1 MDENMKLILAE
12 FAKINTKLD
21 DIDARVTGLEA
32 AVGKLDA
39 RVTGLET
46 AVEKLDARMTDM
58 ETIIRE
64 AELDK
69 VNTRLGMI
77 DSKLDKLQ
85 DHYEKLDA
93 DVRVLSGETASG
105 IYKFKHQIRK
115 LEDQGETIVKV
126 LEFRKLI
133 PYRE

>member
-12 FAKINTKLD
+12 FAKVNTKLD

-105 IYKFKHQIRK
+105 FYKFKHQIRK

-133 PYRE
+133 PCRE

>member
-1 MDENMKLILAE
+1 VRESTLEDKENCMDENMKLIMAE

-21 DIDARVTGLEA
+21 DI
-32 AVGKLDA
+32 DA

-77 DSKLDKLQ
+77 DLKLDKLQ

-105 IYKFKHQIRK
+105 FYKFKHQIRK

-126 LEFRKLI
+126 LEYRKLI
-133 PYRE
+133 PCRE

>member
-1 MDENMKLILAE
+1 MDENMKLIMAE

-21 DIDARVTGLEA
+21 NIDTRM
-32 AVGKLDA
+32 
-39 RVTGLET
+39 TGLET
-46 AVEKLDARMTDM
+46 AVEKLDTRMTGLESRVTDV

-77 DSKLDKLQ
+77 DLKLDKLQ

-105 IYKFKHQIRK
+105 FYKIKHQLRK
-115 LEDQGETIVKV
+115 LEDQGEMIVRV
-126 LEFRKLI
+126 LEFRNLI
-133 PYRE
+133 PLRE

>member
-1 MDENMKLILAE
+1 MAE

-21 DIDARVTGLEA
+21 DI
-32 AVGKLDA
+32 DA

-77 DSKLDKLQ
+77 DLKLDKLQ

-105 IYKFKHQIRK
+105 FYKFKHQIRK

-126 LEFRKLI
+126 LEYRKLI
-133 PYRE
+133 PCRE

>member
-1 MDENMKLILAE
+1 MEDKENCMDENMKLILAE

-77 DSKLDKLQ
+77 D
-85 DHYEKLDA
+85 
-93 DVRVLSGETASG
+93 
-105 IYKFKHQIRK
+105 
-115 LEDQGETIVKV
+115 
-126 LEFRKLI
+126 
-133 PYRE
+133 